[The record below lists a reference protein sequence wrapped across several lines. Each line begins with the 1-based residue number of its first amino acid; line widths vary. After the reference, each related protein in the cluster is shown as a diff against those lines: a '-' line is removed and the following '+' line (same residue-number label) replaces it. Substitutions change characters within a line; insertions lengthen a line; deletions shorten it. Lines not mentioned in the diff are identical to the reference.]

1 MPEFKTHL
9 AAGAAVGGA
18 AAAWGMMS
26 HDLNLVHA
34 VAVAVLGTTGG
45 LLPNLDSDSGKPL
58 SLMFQLISILLPVLL
73 LPYAWPYIRL
83 YIRPG
88 SGKDI
93 PFFLCYYTVSYLL
106 IHYGIMP
113 VVKRFTKHRGMMH
126 SLPFAVVAGEAA
138 FLLLR
143 PSGMTTAIYGGLAVM
158 SACLVHL
165 ILDDL
170 ASASLGNSLKM
181 KGPHLA
187 GTLAVYAMMVG
198 LGIEVT
204 VRLLPVFRPFLKKI
218 LDL

>member
-1 MPEFKTHL
+1 M
-9 AAGAAVGGA
+9 
-18 AAAWGMMS
+18 AAWGTLS

-45 LLPNLDSDSGKPL
+45 LLPDLDSDSGKPL
-58 SLMFQLISILLPVLL
+58 ALMFQLISILFPILL

-83 YIRPG
+83 YIGPG

-106 IHYGIMP
+106 INYAVLP
-113 VVKRFTKHRGMMH
+113 LVKRFTRHRGMMH
-126 SLPFAVVAGEAA
+126 SLPFAIVAGEAA

-143 PSGMTTAIYGGLAVM
+143 PSGMTIALYGGLAVL
-158 SACLVHL
+158 SGCLAHL

-170 ASASLGNSLKM
+170 VSASIGGALKL
-181 KGPHLA
+181 KGPNLW
-187 GTLAVYAMMVG
+187 GTLAVYAVMVAM
-198 LGIEVT
+198 GIEVT
-204 VRLLPVFRPFLKKI
+204 ARLLPVVRPFLKKI